1 MDQQSLGVHLD
12 RRLTWKKHIKAKR
25 QHLNQ
30 KSLKMTWLL
39 GRKSATT
46 LENKVRLY
54 KAYSFMVLPAT
65 KILRFYNATN
75 QKY

>member
-1 MDQQSLGVHLD
+1 VSFNGSNCIKYLGLHLD

-25 QHLNQ
+25 QLLNQ

-46 LENKVRLY
+46 LENKKKSY
-54 KAYSFMVLPAT
+54 TKARVDL
-65 KILRFYNATN
+65 
-75 QKY
+75 